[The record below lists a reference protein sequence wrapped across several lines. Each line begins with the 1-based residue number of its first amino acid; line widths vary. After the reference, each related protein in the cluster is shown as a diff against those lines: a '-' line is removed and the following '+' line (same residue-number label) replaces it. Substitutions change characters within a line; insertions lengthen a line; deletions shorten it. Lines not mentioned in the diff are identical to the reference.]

1 MIRLALLPILLAA
14 SLSAA
19 AADAVSTV
27 GSVTENNGLSK
38 NGWLLVRTPSILRVT
53 GSEQVT
59 PDLRQ
64 ALEQYDRL
72 QELPDID
79 PAIRAEALR
88 RSADLRIRLAES
100 GSTMDAAELGK
111 AVQAYRRLLAEQPD
125 YVRADR
131 VLYQLAR
138 ASEML
143 GDEAQAIASLRRL
156 GQEHPQSVRRADAQ
170 FRAAE
175 LLYRDRRYAEAETQ
189 YREVVALGTKTP
201 LLEPAQYKYAWSLL
215 QQSKHEQALPVFIAV
230 LERELP
236 PGELSDPRAALAAVR
251 SGRAELAGDALRG
264 AGLSLAALGG
274 GPALNRQF
282 AQAGEPR
289 FAALLHA
296 ALGQQL
302 IEKRRYTD
310 AAGSYLAFIERHPR
324 HALAPGFQRQ
334 AIAAYERGGFTEPLV
349 AAKETYVRDYAP
361 GSAYWAGAAPPAE
374 VQAQVRRDI
383 EELGRHYQAGA
394 QRAAAGPLRQAQFL
408 KAADW
413 YGRWLGLYPQ
423 DAQAPAIHL
432 MMADALLDGGRAGEA
447 AAQYAR
453 IAYDYPPHA
462 RSGEAA
468 YAAVQAWQQAAANPA
483 GRSAALRE
491 SVAASLR
498 LAERYPQHPQRF
510 TVLARAAGD
519 LYELGDHAQAV
530 AQAQRVLDGASQ
542 LPPELARS
550 VLGIVADARY
560 AQKQY
565 ADAESAYTALLQRIP
580 AGDAARQATVEQLAA
595 SIYRQAEAARAAGD
609 LRAAAAAFQRVGRAA
624 PEAGIRATAD
634 YDAAAALMALQDW
647 PQAQAALESFRQRY
661 PQQALLPEV
670 DHKLAVAYQK
680 GNRPAQA
687 ADVYARIAAR
697 ADETAALRRDA
708 AWLAAELYG
717 EARMPPASQRAY
729 EDYLARYPQ
738 PLEAAQQ
745 ARRRL
750 ADLAR
755 DDAPRYQRWLGELVD
770 ADARGGSAR
779 TPQTRLL
786 AAQASLELGRI
797 EAARARELALRMPVE
812 KTLPARKAATERA
825 VAGLNRAASYGFAD
839 VTTAAT
845 YDIGGVWRDFGRA
858 LLASERPRELQGEA
872 REEYELLLE
881 EQAYP
886 FEEKAIQAHEMNLQ
900 RLRQGLWNESIRRSS
915 WALAELAPARYGKLD
930 QRETNYEAPLR

>member
-1 MIRLALLPILLAA
+1 MIRCALLLGLL
-14 SLSAA
+14 LGSAA
-19 AADAVSTV
+19 AVAADAVSTV

-64 ALEQYDRL
+64 ALEQYDRI
-72 QELPDID
+72 QELSDID

-88 RSADLRIRLAES
+88 RSADLRIQLAES
-100 GSTMDAAELGK
+100 GEMNAAELDK
-111 AVQAYRRLLAEQPD
+111 ALGAYRRLLAEQPD

-138 ASEML
+138 ASEMR
-143 GDEAQAIASLRRL
+143 GDEAQAIASLKQL
-156 GQEHPQSVRRADAQ
+156 GQRYPQSIRRADAQ

-175 LLYRDRRYAEAETQ
+175 LLYRDRRYAEAESQ
-189 YREVVALGTKTP
+189 YREVVALGGKTP
-201 LLEPAQYKYAWSLL
+201 LFEPAQYKYAWSLL
-215 QQSKHEQALPVFIAV
+215 QQARHDQALPVFIAV

-236 PGELSDPRAALAAVR
+236 PGELSDPKAALAAVR

-264 AGLSLAALGG
+264 IGLSLAALGG
-274 GPALNRQF
+274 GAALNRQF
-282 AQAGEPR
+282 AQSGEPR

-296 ALGQQL
+296 ALGEQL
-302 IEKRRYTD
+302 LEKRRYTD

-334 AIAAYERGGFTEPLV
+334 AIAAYERGGFTEQLV
-349 AAKETYVRDYAP
+349 AAKESYVRDYAP
-361 GSAYWAGAAPPAE
+361 GSGYWAAAVPPAE
-374 VQAQVRRDI
+374 VQAQVRKDI

-394 QRAAAGPLRQAQFL
+394 QRAAVGPLRQAQFL

-413 YGRWLGLYPQ
+413 YGRWLSLYPQ

-432 MMADALLDGGRAGEA
+432 MMADALLDGGRADEA
-447 AAQYAR
+447 ARQYAR
-453 IAYDYPPHA
+453 IAYDYPMHA
-462 RSGEAA
+462 RSAEAA
-468 YAAVQAWQQAAANPA
+468 YAAVQAWQQAAAMPA
-483 GRSAALRE
+483 ARSSALRE
-491 SVAASLR
+491 SVAASLK
-498 LAERYPQHPQRF
+498 LAERYPQHPRRF

-530 AQAQRVLDGASQ
+530 AQAQRVLDGSAQ
-542 LPPELARS
+542 LPPDLARS

-565 ADAESAYTALLQRIP
+565 AEAEAAYAALLPRIP
-580 AGDAARQATVEQLAA
+580 AGDAARQATIDQLAA
-595 SIYRQAEAARAAGD
+595 SIYRQGEAARSAGD
-609 LRAAAAAFQRVGRAA
+609 LRTAAAAFQRVGRAA

-634 YDAAAALMALQDW
+634 YDAAAALIALQDW
-647 PQAQAALESFRQRY
+647 PQAQAALEAFRQRY
-661 PQQALLPEV
+661 PQQPLLPEV
-670 DHKLAVAYQK
+670 DRKLAVAYQK
-680 GNRPAQA
+680 GGRPAQA
-687 ADVYARIAAR
+687 ADAYARIAAR
-697 ADETAALRRDA
+697 VGEEPALQRDA

-729 EDYLARYPQ
+729 ENYLARYPQ
-738 PLEAAQQ
+738 PLEPAQQ

-797 EAARARELALRMPVE
+797 EATTARALALRLPVE

-825 VAGLNRAASYGFAD
+825 IAGLNRAAGYGFAEI
-839 VTTAAT
+839 TTAAT

-858 LLASERPRELQGEA
+858 LLGSERPRELQGEA
-872 REEYELLLE
+872 LEEYELLLE
-881 EQAYP
+881 EQSYP

-915 WALAELAPARYGKLD
+915 WALAELAPARYGKQD
-930 QRETNYEAPLR
+930 QRETNYEALR